1 MKNPAPTHI
10 TPAQDRVPLP
20 QKAAYASGVVA
31 SCYLTNTISVLALPI
46 YNIALGVHPMTISL
60 ALGLPR
66 FLDAIIDPFI
76 GNISDNTRTRWGRRR
91 PFIAGGVMVASLL
104 FALMWLP
111 PAHADVTVLGIYFTV
126 ICVLTFLAI
135 SIFQI
140 PYDAL
145 GMELSQDYNERTRV
159 QAWKMTFY
167 YVFSFLT
174 PWTYALCLL
183 PVFGGSEVV
192 GARFV
197 GVGVALVAMIS
208 GLISAA
214 FCRERAETQK
224 QEKIKFLP
232 AFRCTLKN
240 RAFLILT
247 GVMIIVLCGFYLS
260 MPFMTYVNIYYVCG
274 GDKAFG
280 AKMSGIYGTVQAATG
295 FVAVPAITWLSTRF
309 GKKKMMLGGQGLAL
323 LGCLSGLVCITP
335 QHPYLQ
341 LVVPVLISAG
351 STCLFLLSGSSLADV
366 CDLDELNTGL
376 RREGMYG
383 AVGAF
388 ALKLGSAAVTSISG
402 IMLMV
407 AGYSGSAEALTPQTL
422 VNMRNLYALVPAAG
436 LALALVLMA
445 FYPITEKAA
454 HATRLLLEERRKQA
468 SPDHSDNL
476 ADSSL

>member
-1 MKNPAPTHI
+1 MSSDPAKPVDS
-10 TPAQDRVPLP
+10 TPEKDRVPLL
-20 QKAAYASGVVA
+20 QKAAYASGA
-31 SCYLTNTISVLALPI
+31 ISSCYLTNTISVLALPI

-60 ALGLPR
+60 AMGLPR
-66 FLDAIIDPFI
+66 FLDAVIDPFI

-91 PFIAGGVMVASLL
+91 PFIAVGVLVASLL

-111 PAHADVTVLGIYFTV
+111 PVGVSVTMLGIYFTV
-126 ICVLTFLAI
+126 ICILTFLAI
-135 SIFQI
+135 SVFQI
-140 PYDAL
+140 PWDAL

-167 YVFSFLT
+167 NVFSFLT

-197 GVGVALVAMIS
+197 GVGVALVAMVA
-208 GLISAA
+208 GLACA
-214 FCRERAETQK
+214 VFCRERAETQK

-247 GVMIIVLCGFYLS
+247 GVLFIVLCGFYLS
-260 MPFMTYVNIYYVCG
+260 MPFMTYVNIYFVCG

-280 AKMSGIYGTVQAATG
+280 AQMSGLYGSVQAGTG
-295 FVAVPAITWLSTRF
+295 LVAVPAITWLSTRF
-309 GKKKMMLGGQGLAL
+309 GKKTVMLGGQGLAL

-341 LVVPVLISAG
+341 LVVPVLIAAG
-351 STCLFLLSGSSLADV
+351 STCVYLLWGSSLADV

-388 ALKLGSAAVTSISG
+388 TIKLGSAAVTSISG

-407 AGYSGSAEALTPQTL
+407 AGYSGSAEELSPQAL

-436 LALALVLMA
+436 LALGIVLTA
-445 FYPITEKAA
+445 FFPITEKAA
-454 HATRLLLEERRKQA
+454 HATRALLEERRKQA
-468 SPDHSDNL
+468 GSATP
-476 ADSSL
+476 AG